1 MTMTALRRRDAARR
15 LEKEASRRLRR
26 LEGGALHVISQS
38 SWWWVDLRQHLGKLK
53 ADELRV
59 LADGAKD
66 DRIRETAIRMRSEGR
81 GSA

>member
-1 MTMTALRRRDAARR
+1 MTMIALRRRAAVRR
-15 LEKEASRRLRR
+15 LEKKASQRLRR
-26 LEGGALHVISQS
+26 LESGALQVISQS
-38 SWWWVDLRQHLGKLK
+38 RWWWTDLRQHLERLK
-53 ADELRV
+53 PDELSV